1 MTIDDELLLELFK
14 PDPYDGN
21 LGKDALIVRDRIV
34 TTRTFDYKLEEPF
47 QPTYRRFSGEVERE
61 YPKAIPDITI
71 IFRKMSKT
79 IAIELEN
86 DIKWDFQASLRQLK
100 KYKEVYSETR
110 IIIPREYKRFAPL
123 YIHEGF
129 PVYLW
134 NAKRKWE
141 CRRCHHININESRI
155 PPKCEGKDEKGQS
168 CKNISRD
175 EFDLVG
181 LEDTQFKE
189 YVPDST

>member
-1 MTIDDELLLELFK
+1 LLLELFK

-21 LGKDALIVRDRIV
+21 LGKDALIVRDGIV
-34 TTRTFDYKLEEPF
+34 TTCAFDYKLEKPF

-61 YPKAIPDITI
+61 YPKIIPDITI
-71 IFRKMSKT
+71 IPRKTSKT

-86 DIKWDFQASLRQLK
+86 DIKWDFQESLRQLN
-100 KYKEVYSETR
+100 KYKEMYSETK

-134 NAKRKWE
+134 SAKRKWK
-141 CRRCHHININESRI
+141 CRKCHSINLDESRI
-155 PPKCEGKDEKGQS
+155 PPKCKGKDERGQP
-168 CKNISRD
+168 CKNNSRE

-181 LEDTQFKE
+181 LEDTKFKE
-189 YVPDST
+189 YTSEL